1 MKSSAKATNRKTVDM
16 DSAMLGYAAM
26 LYSSVNLLTRGAL
39 HCPSGAASLHEYRG
53 KLSNTTRARTTTTTQ
68 AFRVTRRLSSA
79 RRLR

>member
-53 KLSNTTRARTTTTTQ
+53 
-68 AFRVTRRLSSA
+68 RLSSTTLEVQA
-79 RRLR
+79 IGASLGLYTYGYIKKHY